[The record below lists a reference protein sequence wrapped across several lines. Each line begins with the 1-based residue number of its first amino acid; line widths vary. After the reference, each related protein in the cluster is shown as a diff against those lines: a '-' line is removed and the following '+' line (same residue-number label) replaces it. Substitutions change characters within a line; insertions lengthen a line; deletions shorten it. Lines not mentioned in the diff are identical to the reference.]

1 MITIKDVAREA
12 GVSVATVSRVYTGA
26 DRVSEPTRLR
36 VREVGSR
43 LGYAP
48 HGAARSLITRKT
60 STIGVLLP
68 DLYGE
73 FFSEV
78 IRGIDQ
84 AAQRAGYHLL
94 VSSAHEQ
101 SETFEAALRSMRG
114 RVDGLIVMS
123 PGLDAGAALA
133 GLPASLPV
141 VLLNSAAHAERL
153 DSIGFA
159 NFEGAQAMVRHL
171 VGLGHRRIA
180 IITGADGNFDSAERT
195 RGYRAALAEAGIEP
209 DEDWAIAGDF
219 SESSGYAAAVELL
232 ELRPR
237 PGAVFATNDSMAIGA
252 LSRLR
257 EAGLEIPGDIAVAGF
272 DDIPMARYMNPP
284 LTSVHVDISAL
295 GELATGRLLAGIE
308 RRERGPGRHATLPA
322 TLMIRESCG
331 ALARR
336 APGRKLQG
344 AGAGSPAARA
354 THNRRTR

>member
-26 DRVSEPTRLR
+26 DRVSEPTPLR

-43 LGYAP
+43 LGYSP

-73 FFSEV
+73 FFSE
-78 IRGIDQ
+78 IMRGIDQ
-84 AAQRAGYHLL
+84 AAQRAGFHLL
-94 VSSAHEQ
+94 VSSAHE
-101 SETFEAALRSMRG
+101 EAATFEAALRSMRG

-133 GLPASLPV
+133 SLPAAFPI
-141 VLLNSAAHAERL
+141 VLLNSASSAVHGDRL
-153 DSIGFA
+153 ESIGIA
-159 NFEGAQAMVRHL
+159 NYEGAHAMVRHL
-171 VGLGHRRIA
+171 LALGHRRIA
-180 IITGADGNFDSAERT
+180 IITGADGNFDAAERF
-195 RGYRAALAEAGIEP
+195 RGYQAALAEAGIVAEP
-209 DEDWAIAGDF
+209 GWEIAGDF
-219 SESSGYAAAVELL
+219 SESSGYAAAVGLL
-232 ELRPR
+232 ALDPR

-257 EAGLEIPGDIAVAGF
+257 EAGLEVPGDIAVAGF
-272 DDIPMARYMNPP
+272 DDIPMARYMSPP

-295 GELATGRLLAGIE
+295 GELATRRLLAGIE
-308 RRERGPGRHATLPA
+308 RRGPPPERHEWLPA

-331 ALARR
+331 ARTAKPRR
-336 APGRKLQG
+336 AKPR
-344 AGAGSPAARA
+344 RA
-354 THNRRTR
+354 QR

>member
-43 LGYAP
+43 LGYSP

-94 VSSAHEQ
+94 VSSAHEET
-101 SETFEAALRSMRG
+101 ETFDAALRSMRG

-123 PGLDAGAALA
+123 PGLDARPALA
-133 GLPASLPV
+133 TFPGSFPV
-141 VLLNSAAHAERL
+141 VLLNSAANVDRL

-171 VGLGHRRIA
+171 VGLGHQRIA
-180 IITGADGNFDSAERT
+180 IITGEAGNFDAAERT
-195 RGYRAALAEAGIEP
+195 RGYHAALAEAGIVP
-209 DEDWAIAGDF
+209 SADWVIPGDF
-219 SESSGYAAAVELL
+219 SESSGYAAAVALL
-232 ELRPR
+232 QLDPR

-257 EAGLEIPGDIAVAGF
+257 EAGLAIPQDIAVAGF

-295 GELATGRLLAGIE
+295 GELATRRVLAAIE
-308 RRERGPGRHATLPA
+308 RRGPDGQRHATLPA

-331 ALARR
+331 AATRR
-336 APGRKLQG
+336 RPDKKSQG
-344 AGAGSPAARA
+344 ARAERSKGRA
-354 THNRRTR
+354 THNRRE